1 MIYQVEELIKMNHVN
16 ILTAFIKDLQDAEK
30 LDRESVM
37 IQLIENRLDKCLD
50 TYITTLNKDIRY
62 LKARNQLK
70 MIRKLTK

>member
-50 TYITTLNKDIRY
+50 TYITTRTEDE
-62 LKARNQLK
+62 
-70 MIRKLTK
+70 MVGWHH